1 MAYIGKQPVVGNFQ
15 VCDAISVV
23 NGQAAYTMQVGST
36 NVEPENANHML
47 VSLNGVLQKPGSSF
61 TISGSTI
68 TFASNLATGDVI
80 DFIILLGDTLN
91 VGTPSDDSVG
101 AAQIKNDLI
110 SGTTALTSAPDD
122 TDEFLVSDAGTL
134 KRIDYSLI
142 KSGGLVLLNQAS
154 SSTDVT
160 NLDIDSTYINSTYD
174 NYLIKLN
181 LVPATN
187 AVNLY
192 GRFFV
197 GGTVQTGSNY
207 AFANYSL
214 DSNSGAAGGQNA
226 SNSQSYFSLIS
237 VDTVGNSST
246 DTFQSVLELA
256 NVNSTTFQT
265 SLHSSSHFMN
275 ADSTAVPYSLKGVA
289 HYLTNSSVINGI
301 RFYFSSG
308 DISEYEYK
316 IYGITK

>member
-1 MAYIGKQPVVGNFQ
+1 MAYIGKTPTPVPLTSSDIASDIINSTHIG
-15 VCDAISVV
+15 DTAIS
-23 NGQAAYTMQVGST
+23 GFSALGA
-36 NVEPENANHML
+36 EPA
-47 VSLNGVLQKPGSSF
+47 
-61 TISGSTI
+61 
-68 TFASNLATGDVI
+68 
-80 DFIILLGDTLN
+80 
-91 VGTPSDDSVG
+91 
-101 AAQIKNDLI
+101 
-110 SGTTALTSAPDD
+110 D
-122 TDEFLVSDAGTL
+122 TDEFLISDAGTL
-134 KRIDYSLI
+134 KRMDYSYI
-142 KSGGLVLLNQAS
+142 KGGGGLVLLHQAS
-154 SSTDVT
+154 SSSDVA

-181 LVPATN
+181 LIPATN
-187 AVNLY
+187 QVNLY

-226 SNSQSYFSLIS
+226 SNAQSYFTLIS
-237 VDTVGNSST
+237 VDTIGNSST

-275 ADSTAVPYSLKGVA
+275 GDSTAVPYSLKGVA